1 MFAEYVGCS
10 ILSASIL
17 RRPAVFHNDR
27 KTSAGQGTSHLC
39 ILAFVLFLYWLS
51 TAALGQESLPA
62 ASEREIAAGVA
73 AAPSGISST
82 EREIVALELAP
93 ASRDQLSRAVQQKD
107 FKKAETIL
115 VDEVNRDPKSRRS
128 ARLLEFAG
136 GIFFLDGD
144 YLNSAIAWEKAQA
157 IAPLEE
163 RSRFTL
169 AMAYVRL
176 HRPQWA
182 GRELQKLS
190 AQQPE
195 NSLYLYWLSRLD
207 YDAQKYAEAIEKLL
221 KVIKVDPQMTRAYD
235 LLGLCYDYLGRL
247 QDAIANFA
255 QSVQLNRSQAKP
267 SPWPNLDMAL
277 CQMELNDLT
286 GAEKNLQEAIAYD
299 PRLAQ
304 AKYNLGRV
312 LERQAKYEQAVS
324 ALNSAVVLDAAYA
337 EPHYLL
343 GRIYQ
348 RLGKPELAKME
359 SERFQQM
366 RTMQAAPT
374 DGSSR

>member
-1 MFAEYVGCS
+1 M
-10 ILSASIL
+10 
-17 RRPAVFHNDR
+17 FHNDR
-27 KTSAGQGTSHLC
+27 KTSAEQETSHFC
-39 ILAFVLFLYWLS
+39 VLAFVLFLYWLS
-51 TAALGQESLPA
+51 TAASGQEGVPA

-73 AAPSGISST
+73 AAPTGISST

-128 ARLLEFAG
+128 ASLLEFAG

-157 IAPLEE
+157 IAPLDE

-182 GRELQKLS
+182 ERELQKLS
-190 AQQPE
+190 SQRPQ

-221 KVIKVDPQMTRAYD
+221 KVIKVDPQMPRAYD

-255 QSVQLNRSQAKP
+255 QSVQLNRLQAKP

-299 PRLAQ
+299 PRLAL

-348 RLGKPELAKME
+348 RLGKPQLAKME
-359 SERFQQM
+359 SERFQQL
-366 RTMQAAPT
+366 RTVQDRPT
-374 DGSSR
+374 DGPSR